1 MIIAFKNL
9 NEEEKRKLYEL
20 ENENPEC
27 SVREIKESFDGQI
40 VVQLIVPALIEAAAI
55 IIAALIEK
63 KNKEPEY
70 QITINIIVN
79 GNEEKIESE
88 EDLEKAKGQYSQIG

>member
-1 MIIAFKNL
+1 MIIEFKNL
-9 NEEEKRKLYEL
+9 NEEEKRKLFEL

-27 SVREIKESFDGQI
+27 TVCEIKESFDGQT
-40 VVQLIVPALIEAAAI
+40 VVQLLVPALIEAAAI

-79 GNEEKIESE
+79 GKKEKIDSE
-88 EDLEKAKGQYSQIG
+88 RDLEKVKGQYS